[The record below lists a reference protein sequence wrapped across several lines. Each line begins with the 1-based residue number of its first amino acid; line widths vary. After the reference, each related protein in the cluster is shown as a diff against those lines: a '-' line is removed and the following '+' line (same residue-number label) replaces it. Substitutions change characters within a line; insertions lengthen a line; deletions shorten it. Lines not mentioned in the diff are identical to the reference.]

1 MDVSRTVT
9 LNNGDSI
16 PVLGFGVWTGMD
28 PEVQRGSVE
37 WIQTAINVGYRH
49 FDTALIYGTE
59 KPLGEAI
66 RKSGVPREELFI
78 CTKFPW
84 NYHGR
89 IVESLNESLESLGM
103 NYVDLFLM
111 HWPQYVVYEK
121 DNFLPKNPDGTV
133 RVTEERNFNQSW
145 EVMEKL
151 LETGKCKAIG
161 VSNFSVKTL
170 EKLFTTAKIIPA
182 VNQIELHPYLVQE
195 ELVQYC
201 RGKGIVVMAYTP
213 TGLDVV
219 RKDPVIIELAEKY
232 SATPTQVILAW
243 HLARGVV
250 AVPKSADEGRQ
261 KENRKLPVL
270 EPGDVKRISGL
281 DKNDRLCNKAMEVN
295 GTLWGW
301 TYEQFG
307 WA

>member
-1 MDVSRTVT
+1 MDVSRTVP
-9 LNNGDSI
+9 LNNGGSI
-16 PVLGFGVWTGMD
+16 PVLGLGVWTGMD
-28 PEVQRGSVE
+28 SEAQRGSLE
-37 WIQTAINVGYRH
+37 WLQTAIKAGYRH

-66 RKSGVPREELFI
+66 RTSGIPREEFFI

-84 NYHGR
+84 NHHAR
-89 IVESLNESLESLGM
+89 IVESLNESLESLGTS
-103 NYVDLFLM
+103 YVDLYLM

-121 DNFLPKNPDGTV
+121 DNWIPRNPDGTV

-161 VSNFSVKTL
+161 VSNFSTKTL

-182 VNQIELHPYLVQE
+182 VNQIELHPYL
-195 ELVQYC
+195 
-201 RGKGIVVMAYTP
+201 RTP
-213 TGLDVV
+213 LTGTDVV
-219 RKDPVIIELAEKY
+219 RKDPVIIELSEKY
-232 SATPTQVILAW
+232 NATPTQVVLAW

-250 AVPKSADEGRQ
+250 AVPKSANESRQ
-261 KENRKLPVL
+261 KENMKLPVL
-270 EPGDVKRISGL
+270 DSEDVQKISGL
-281 DKNDRLCNKAMEVN
+281 DRNDRLQSKSSQVN

-301 TYEQFG
+301 TYEQLG

>member
-9 LNNGDSI
+9 LNNCGSI

-28 PEVQRGSVE
+28 PELQRGSLE
-37 WIQTAINVGYRH
+37 WVQTAIKARETH

-66 RKSGVPREELFI
+66 RKSGIPREEFFI

-84 NYHGR
+84 NHHAR
-89 IVESLNESLESLGM
+89 IVESLNESLESLGTD
-103 NYVDLFLM
+103 YVDLYLM

-121 DNFLPKNPDGTV
+121 GNFFPKNPDGTV

-161 VSNFSVKTL
+161 VSNFSIKTL

-195 ELVQYC
+195 DLVQYC
-201 RGKGIVVMAYTP
+201 HGKGIVVAAYTP
-213 TGLDVV
+213 TGTDVV
-219 RKDPVIIELAEKY
+219 RKDPVMIELAEKY
-232 SATPTQVILAW
+232 NATPTQVVLAW

-270 EPGDVKRISGL
+270 DPEDVQRISGL
-281 DKNDRLCNKAMEVN
+281 DRNARLSSKIAEVN
-295 GTLWGW
+295 RTRWGW
-301 TYEQFG
+301 TYEQLG
-307 WA
+307 WE

>member
-9 LNNGDSI
+9 FNNGDPI
-16 PVLGFGVWTGMD
+16 PVLGFGVWAGMD

-37 WIQTAINVGYRH
+37 WLQIAIKAGYRH

-66 RKSGVPREELFI
+66 RRSGVPREQFFI

-84 NYHGR
+84 NHHGR
-89 IVESLNESLESLGM
+89 IVESFNESLENLGM
-103 NYVDLFLM
+103 DYVDLFLM

-121 DNFLPKNPDGTV
+121 DNFLPKHPDGTL
-133 RVTEERNFNQSW
+133 RVTEERNFSQSW

-161 VSNFSVKTL
+161 VSNFSIKTL
-170 EKLFTTAKIIPA
+170 EKLFKTAKIIPA

-201 RGKGIVVMAYTP
+201 REKGIIVVAYTP

-232 SATPTQVILAW
+232 NATPTQVILAW

-261 KENRKLPVL
+261 KENRRLPVL
-270 EPGDVKRISGL
+270 EPEDVKKISAL
-281 DKNDRLCNKAMEVN
+281 DKNDRLCNKAFEVN

-301 TYEQFG
+301 TYEQLG

>member
-9 LNNGDSI
+9 FNNGDSI

-37 WIQTAINVGYRH
+37 WIQTAINV
-49 FDTALIYGTE
+49 
-59 KPLGEAI
+59 
-66 RKSGVPREELFI
+66 RKSLWERRYASLAFRGKSFLFVPNFQ
-78 CTKFPW
+78 
-84 NYHGR
+84 
-89 IVESLNESLESLGM
+89 SLNENLESLGM

-151 LETGKCKAIG
+151 LEKKCKAIG
-161 VSNFSVKTL
+161 VSNFSIKTL

-195 ELVQYC
+195 ELVRYC
-201 RGKGIVVMAYTP
+201 RGKGIVVVAYTP

-219 RKDPVIIELAEKY
+219 RKDPVIIDLAEKY

-270 EPGDVKRISGL
+270 EPEDVKRISGL
-281 DKNDRLCNKAMEVN
+281 DKNVRLCNKAMEVN

-301 TYEQFG
+301 TCEQLDRALRDDIQIFVF
-307 WA
+307 W